1 MHFYKN
7 LIFDCDGVVFDS
19 NHSKIKAVEEVLKK
33 LGNQSAVIDRCVYDF
48 SKNFGRTRHE
58 HFAHFK
64 RHCGVQGELHDLINL
79 YSERVE
85 DIYMKA
91 SFTEGFVEKF
101 KRDNR
106 RKFLVSAS
114 DQEQLRRA
122 FAYREDI
129 SFEVILGGPVS
140 KEENLLSLLNQYDFP
155 HEEACYVGD
164 SIKDMNAAQE
174 AGLTFIAYTP
184 FSNTPKQLA
193 ACSASLG
200 HKVIGSWDEF
210 L

>member
-1 MHFYKN
+1 MRFYKT

-19 NHSKIKAVEEVLKK
+19 NHSKIKAVEEVLNK
-33 LGNQSAVIDRCVYDF
+33 LGNKSAVVDLCVNDF

-58 HFAHFK
+58 HFIHFK
-64 RHCGVQGELHDLINL
+64 QYYGAQGELHDLINL
-79 YSERVE
+79 YSELVD

-106 RKFLVSAS
+106 RKFVVSAS

-122 FAYREDI
+122 FAYRDDI

-140 KEENLLSLLNQYDFP
+140 KKENLLSLLNQYDFP
-155 HEEACYVGD
+155 QEEACYLGD

-174 AGLTFIAYTP
+174 VGLNFIAYTP
-184 FSNTPKQLA
+184 FSNTPRQLA

-200 HKVIGSWDEF
+200 HKVIGSWGEF